1 MSILKFKN
9 LHKDKSHEEIFKLY
23 HNLNEPPKCYCGDYS
38 KFISFVKGYELY
50 CCSDCKQKKE
60 KYNIENILYLL
71 QHNDGIIFNSYD
83 YKQIKK
89 FLNLSI
95 KDIYLIKNPNAGKCE
110 VCSKET
116 NFINNNVGFLK
127 TCSYECGNS
136 LPRRKLT
143 KEEKDTANCKRKIT
157 NKEKYGVEYNFQ
169 LLDYSGDKNPMK
181 NPDIVKKQQTTMEQ
195 KYGDIHALNIPEF
208 KEKAKKTSMLNFG
221 VDCVLKLP
229 YFSEES
235 MMKKYNVPYAMQSEM
250 LVNRFKQSRLDNLS
264 DRRVNDA
271 ISGFVYILYF
281 VDKELIKIGMTGNFN
296 NRCKQLSSDFGEFEV
311 LVLLKT
317 NNCYELETKLHKR
330 FHKNRVILDEGCG
343 KTEFFNINKENLFEL
358 PAHLD
363 YEFLIGKE
371 LTSLI

>member
-1 MSILKFKN
+1 MSILKFKS

-23 HNLNEPPKCYCGDYS
+23 HNLNESPKCYCGKHP
-38 KFISFVKGYELY
+38 KFISLVKGYELY

-60 KYNIENILYLL
+60 KYNIENIMYIL
-71 QHNDGIIFNSYD
+71 QHNDELIFSVYD
-83 YKQIKK
+83 YRQIKK

-95 KDIYLIKNPNAGKCE
+95 KDLYLIKNPDEGKCE
-110 VCSKET
+110 VCGKET
-116 NFINNNVGFLK
+116 KFINNNIGFLK
-127 TCSYECGNS
+127 TCSYKCGNS

-143 KEEKDTANCKRKIT
+143 KEEKDITNYKRKRT
-157 NKEKYGVEYNFQ
+157 NKEKYGVEFVFQ
-169 LLDYSGDKNPMK
+169 LLDNSGNNNAMK

-195 KYGDIHALNIPEF
+195 KYGSKHALNIPEF
-208 KEKAKKTSMLNFG
+208 KEKSKRTNQEKYG
-221 VDCVLKLP
+221 VDCVLKLSN
-229 YFSEES
+229 FREES
-235 MMKKYNVPYAMQSEM
+235 MMKRYGVPYAMQSEI
-250 LVNRFKQSRLDNLS
+250 LVDRYKQSKLNNFS
-264 DRRVNDA
+264 DRRVDDN

-281 VDKELIKIGMTGNFN
+281 IDKGLVKIGMTGNFN
-296 NRCKQLSSDFGEFEV
+296 NRCKQLYSDFGEFEV

-330 FHKNRVILDEGCG
+330 FRKNRVILNEGCG